1 MWSHE
6 PVTLTLIITS
16 AMLGYVIY
24 VGLYREEGCATAVL
38 EVECDWLVN

>member
-24 VGLYREEGCATAVL
+24 VGLIGERGVRRPYWKSNAIG
-38 EVECDWLVN
+38 W